1 MFETDFKGLLAVL
14 CSQMSQVTFEPIS
27 GRMCQMSQ
35 VTFEPISG
43 RMCRASA
50 AETVDKDSIFGQV
63 KPKTIKIGIHSFATW
78 RSALKKTVRRLHRVR

>member
-14 CSQMSQVTFEPIS
+14 CS
-27 GRMCQMSQ
+27 QMSQ

-63 KPKTIKIGIHSFATW
+63 KPKTIKIGTHSFAT
-78 RSALKKTVRRLHRVR
+78 